1 MIAVPSG
8 ELISICEPSCHG
20 VCIMKWSK
28 SVSFIRV
35 GHFYTVNCL
44 NLVGLPFNI
53 VSANQGP
60 VNNIRRASDRP
71 MTRRID
77 DAIVSLHYYARNRVS
92 NWYNFRSGVKD
103 GSRVNEVELL
113 ELSCKLLRIF
123 MSKFIVLFLIWE
135 IILSHRHYK

>member
-1 MIAVPSG
+1 MSG

-60 VNNIRRASDRP
+60 VNYIRRASGRP
-71 MTRRID
+71 MTR
-77 DAIVSLHYYARNRVS
+77 A
-92 NWYNFRSGVKD
+92 
-103 GSRVNEVELL
+103 
-113 ELSCKLLRIF
+113 
-123 MSKFIVLFLIWE
+123 MMQ
-135 IILSHRHYK
+135 LSHSSIMHRIASSIDTTSDLVSRMKIESMRLNCLN